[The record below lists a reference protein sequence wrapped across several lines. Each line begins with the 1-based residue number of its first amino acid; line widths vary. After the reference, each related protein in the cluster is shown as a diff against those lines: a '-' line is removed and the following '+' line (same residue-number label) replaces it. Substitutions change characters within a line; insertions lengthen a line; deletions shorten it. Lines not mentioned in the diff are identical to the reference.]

1 MFGGAG
7 YYGISPLSADLHA
20 FESGADDFVD
30 MDDFLDFAQVTESQ
44 PKSQTLLQSPAS
56 SNLPANL
63 SPTAS
68 DQDSASDSS
77 RSTNAMNNGD
87 GDIEMPLFDGSR
99 KRAASDDVDFSN
111 VFGFDPVSTTID
123 PTVIGQQPNGGSF
136 SLTGLPLPSHPR
148 FDSSSPSDMHDSPG
162 TVNNEME
169 EPSPIQESKQ
179 RRLPSRSHVSQ
190 NRRKRLSVCA
200 SLAKRACFPR
210 GPII

>member
-20 FESGADDFVD
+20 FESGADEFVD
-30 MDDFLDFAQVTESQ
+30 MDDFLDFAQVTDSQ
-44 PKSQTLLQSPAS
+44 PKSQTLLQSPAGG
-56 SNLPANL
+56 NLPANL

-77 RSTNAMNNGD
+77 RSTNAMHNGD
-87 GDIEMPLFDGSR
+87 GDIEMSLFDGSR
-99 KRAASDDVDFSN
+99 KRAASDDVDFN
-111 VFGFDPVSTTID
+111 VFGFDTMSTTID
-123 PTVIGQQPNGGSF
+123 PTVIGQQTTGSSF
-136 SLTGLPLPSHPR
+136 SLAGLPLPSHPR

-179 RRLPSRSHVSQ
+179 RRLPPRSHIPQ

-200 SLAKRACFPR
+200 SLANRACLPR
-210 GPII
+210 APIV